1 MQVLFHVSSILKLY
15 VNFFQNFELYH
26 ILTYRSLLVL
36 IQPNLQTNSQL
47 KMIIERSKHVL
58 F

>member
-26 ILTYRSLLVL
+26 ILTYTSLLVL
-36 IQPNLQTNSQL
+36 IQPNLQT
-47 KMIIERSKHVL
+47 EDAH
-58 F
+58 

>member
-26 ILTYRSLLVL
+26 ILTYTSLLVL